1 MEQLMKF
8 WQWEV
13 SVPNLKLLTGM
24 LLILKR
30 NNIEAI
36 IAGMT
41 DAKSRTGKGKPV
53 CVLLHTEMGNGVDFM
68 MYSHAWHGKHLMHNL
83 KTH

>member
-1 MEQLMKF
+1 MYHIFKG
-8 WQWEV
+8 
-13 SVPNLKLLTGM
+13 ND
-24 LLILKR
+24 
-30 NNIEAI
+30 IEAI

-68 MYSHAWHGKHLMHNL
+68 MLMLGMVKHQMAQLETALL
-83 KTH
+83 KIQKP